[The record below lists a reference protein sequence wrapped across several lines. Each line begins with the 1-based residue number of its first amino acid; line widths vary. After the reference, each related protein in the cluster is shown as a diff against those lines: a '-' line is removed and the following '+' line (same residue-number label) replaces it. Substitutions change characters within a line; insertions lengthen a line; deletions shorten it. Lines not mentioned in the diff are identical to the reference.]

1 MAYAIHPWSLTSV
14 SLLSHTGLLAVP
26 FAWCI
31 ILQLFPW
38 LTTHAL
44 RFNSNV
50 TSERSSLTLCVFHI
64 KNFLKLFWLL
74 LLSYLSSLTKL
85 RALEGSYP
93 QHLAHDLVY
102 KWTLTSLWNKLLYMP
117 ALCSLTCT
125 NLHWGSTHH
134 PAFRL
139 KVLAWHSRHS
149 TAWSQPCSLD
159 LGYPYFSLLAPHCSF
174 L

>member
-149 TAWSQPCSLD
+149 TA
-159 LGYPYFSLLAPHCSF
+159 
-174 L
+174 